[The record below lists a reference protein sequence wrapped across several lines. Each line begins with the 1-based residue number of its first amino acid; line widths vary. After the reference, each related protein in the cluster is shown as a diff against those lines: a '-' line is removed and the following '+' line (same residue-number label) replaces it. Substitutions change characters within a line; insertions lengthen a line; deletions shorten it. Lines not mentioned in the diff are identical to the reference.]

1 MTQQDFINAV
11 PQLRERMIAT
21 ASRYLPEAAD
31 GEDVAQDVMIRLW
44 EKKEL
49 FQSVAALQRYAAE
62 AVKNTALNILRQ
74 RKMHPSSPVEYLL
87 GKIDQD
93 REQAIANLSQAGACG
108 DAFSTVDE
116 ATRMEDEASG
126 MEQLLMRAV
135 KALPQR
141 DRDLL
146 RLRNVEDLPYPDIA
160 HLLGISEVNVRVR
173 LSRLRIAL
181 IKQIKSQSL

>member
-21 ASRYLPEAAD
+21 ARRYLPEVAD

-44 EKKEL
+44 EKKEH
-49 FQSVAALQRYAAE
+49 FQSIADLHRYSAE

-74 RKMHPSSPVEYLL
+74 RKMYPSSPVEYLL
-87 GKIDQD
+87 EKIGQDQG
-93 REQAIANLSQAGACG
+93 QTSAFYTNSG
-108 DAFSTVDE
+108 AFSAE
-116 ATRMEDEASG
+116 NEASS
-126 MEQLLMRAV
+126 MEQRLMKAV
-135 KALPQR
+135 RALPQR
-141 DRDLL
+141 DRNLL
-146 RLRNVEDLPYPDIA
+146 RLRNVEDLSYPDIA

-181 IKQIKSQSL
+181 IQQIKSQSL